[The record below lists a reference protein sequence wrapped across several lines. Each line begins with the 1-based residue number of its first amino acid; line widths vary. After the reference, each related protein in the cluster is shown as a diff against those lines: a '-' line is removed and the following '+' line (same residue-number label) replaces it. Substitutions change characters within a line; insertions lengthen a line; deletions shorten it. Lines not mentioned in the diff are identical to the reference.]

1 MANTAAQIGTFDLDL
16 ATYSIVWSDNLHEM
30 VGLPKSQPLTFDLF
44 LGLTHPDDR
53 QRVRE
58 AVRNALELGEE
69 YNLEFRMVRPDH
81 TVRWCA
87 ARGQVLR
94 DSSGKPYRFIGV
106 DVDITKLKEAEET
119 LRNSNQRMTEVADAM
134 PTIVYECGADGFC
147 TYVNRRWFEYT
158 GTSVQSGLS
167 DSWRD
172 NLHPDDRER
181 VWHRWMESVQSGNNF
196 ELEYRV
202 RVQEGEYHW
211 NLARAVPIRDA
222 NGTILRWIG
231 TCTDIHEFKLAEESR
246 HTVEENYRFIFNAVP
261 QIIWTTD
268 ATGMADSFNRAW
280 VEHTGITLE
289 KSTGLQWS
297 SVIHPA
303 DLPELERAWRES
315 LHTGNPYEHE
325 ARYRGKD
332 GSYRRF
338 LIRAQALKDES
349 GKVIRWF
356 GTSTDVES
364 QRRQEELLL
373 QSERLSTAIKLAS
386 TIAHEVNNPLA
397 AVVNAL
403 FLISEDKTLDET
415 TRRYVDIASE
425 ELNRVSHIVRQNLAF
440 YRERQDLLT
449 VSLSSIIQDV
459 LGFLK
464 SQMKSRRVQAQ
475 QRFETPGDVRGVETE
490 LRQLI
495 LNLLLNALEACPD
508 NSTLRIRIRP
518 ASALIGRGK
527 VQLTVANRGTVSDS
541 VLNRLFQPFVTSR
554 PEKGKGLGLW
564 VARGIVNKHHGDIFV
579 RTSLRFGWTVVTVTL
594 PQVERAA
601 EIPEPRKI
609 TTQ

>member
-1 MANTAAQIGTFDLDL
+1 
-16 ATYSIVWSDNLHEM
+16 M
-30 VGLPKSQPLTFDLF
+30 VGLPKSQSLTFDLF
-44 LGLTHPDDR
+44 LELTHPDDR
-53 QRVRE
+53 RRVLE

-69 YNLEFRMVRPDH
+69 YNLEFRMVRPDQ

-94 DSSGKPYRFIGV
+94 DSGGKPYRFIGV
-106 DVDITKLKEAEET
+106 DVDITRLKEAEGT
-119 LRNSNQRMTEVADAM
+119 LRDSHQRMTEVADAM
-134 PTIVYECGADGFC
+134 PAIVYECGADGFC

-181 VWHRWMESVQSGNNF
+181 VWSRWMESVRSGENF
-196 ELEYRV
+196 EIEYRI
-202 RVQEGEYHW
+202 RVSDGEFHW
-211 NLARAVPIRDA
+211 NLARAVPVRDT
-222 NGTILRWIG
+222 NGSIVRWIG
-231 TCTDIHEFKLAEESR
+231 TCTDIHEFKLGEESR
-246 HTVEENYRFIFNAVP
+246 RTVEENYRFILNAVP

-280 VEHTGITLE
+280 VEYTGIPLE
-289 KSTGLQWS
+289 KSIGLQWS
-297 SVIHPA
+297 TAIHPS
-303 DLPELERAWRES
+303 DLPGLERAWRES

-338 LIRAQALKDES
+338 LIRAQAMKDES
-349 GKVIRWF
+349 EKVIRWF

-403 FLISEDKTLDET
+403 FLVSEDRALDET
-415 TRRYVDIASE
+415 TRRYVNIASE

-440 YRERQDLLT
+440 YRERQDLHT

-464 SQMKSRRVQAQ
+464 VQMESRRVQAQ
-475 QRFETPGDVRGVETE
+475 QRFETPGDVRGVESE
-490 LRQLI
+490 LRQLVI
-495 LNLLLNALEACPD
+495 NLLLNALEACPD

-518 ASALIGRGK
+518 AARDAGRRQ
-527 VQLTVANRGTVSDS
+527 VQLTVANRGTVSDA

-594 PQVERAA
+594 PQVERVT

-609 TTQ
+609 TTP